1 VPRDLLPTAL
11 VAAKGEVF
19 ARHVT
24 NFFREQLDA
33 ATPMWDSPVQGFAI
47 DQIKRALEQM
57 MYKVAKPREALA
69 EAQKACQG
77 ALEKVLK
84 AGT

>member
-1 VPRDLLPTAL
+1 L

-19 ARHVT
+19 ARDIT
-24 NFFREQLDA
+24 NFFRAQLDA
-33 ATPMWDSPVQGFAI
+33 ATPMWESPVQDFAT
-47 DQIKRALEQM
+47 DQITRALEHI

-77 ALEKVLK
+77 ALERVLK
-84 AGT
+84 TGA